1 MQKKI
6 QADWKHN
13 GSFLL
18 NAPWQNPWS
27 SGPWQNPWMLR
38 FIISMGFAMELW
50 ENPLHGKTHIS
61 WVLPWYMGFAIDL
74 WQNPLDTLF
83 RPRHAVPCRGK
94 RKDTMTSRPP
104 SRAMASNASTFL
116 SRLAPGASSTSGT
129 KACSPTFA
137 TPWRWRRWVRW
148 PRCTASWQFLVP
160 LPSGMQDIPPTG
172 VLAAIWLPEGWKQLP
187 TDPTP
192 HPKLLVP
199 CHLCLRG
206 LRGQYHIPSGV
217 FCYPWQKGLYL
228 AKVWGSPPFS
238 FYIFTYILIYVHPT
252 DWKLMPCRYS
262 GRSSLGVARSVAPPF
277 ITSGNSFNICS
288 FYWKLIALW
297 Q

>member
-1 MQKKI
+1 
-6 QADWKHN
+6 
-13 GSFLL
+13 
-18 NAPWQNPWS
+18 
-27 SGPWQNPWMLR
+27 
-38 FIISMGFAMELW
+38 
-50 ENPLHGKTHIS
+50 
-61 WVLPWYMGFAIDL
+61 
-74 WQNPLDTLF
+74 
-83 RPRHAVPCRGK
+83 
-94 RKDTMTSRPP
+94 MTSRPP
-104 SRAMASNASTFL
+104 SRATASNAPSFL

-148 PRCTASWQFLVP
+148 PRCAASWQFLVP

-199 CHLCLRG
+199 CHLCFRG
-206 LRGQYHIPSGV
+206 SARTIPHPQWCPLLSVTEGPLFSQGV
-217 FCYPWQKGLYL
+217 GVPSLLLLHLHLQFHL
-228 AKVWGSPPFS
+228 
-238 FYIFTYILIYVHPT
+238 HPT

-277 ITSGNSFNICS
+277 IKSGNSFNICS

>member
-1 MQKKI
+1 MVWPYSGCCHDRPETWPGDCQLKD
-6 QADWKHN
+6 QPPRGDPGRADCPLELLCQHQSCSPEENREVQWSPDHN
-13 GSFLL
+13 
-18 NAPWQNPWS
+18 
-27 SGPWQNPWMLR
+27 
-38 FIISMGFAMELW
+38 
-50 ENPLHGKTHIS
+50 
-61 WVLPWYMGFAIDL
+61 
-74 WQNPLDTLF
+74 
-83 RPRHAVPCRGK
+83 RGK
-94 RKDTMTSRPP
+94 CFNLPLEIGTRGFINQRNRSLISHLCNIMKVKKWARWPK
-104 SRAMASNASTFL
+104 RAASWRF
-116 SRLAPGASSTSGT
+116 LAPS
-129 KACSPTFA
+129 
-137 TPWRWRRWVRW
+137 
-148 PRCTASWQFLVP
+148 
-160 LPSGMQDIPPTG
+160 PSGMQDIPLTG
-172 VLAAIWLPEGWKQLP
+172 VPAAIWLPEGWKQLP

-192 HPKLLVP
+192 SYWYPVTFAFEA
-199 CHLCLRG
+199 

-277 ITSGNSFNICS
+277 NMIGNSSNMYS